1 MKRWIA
7 IGTLSAGTGS
17 GARLHSRPG
26 HFVGE
31 VGARPVL
38 QKVSR
43 PRKRARRRDR
53 GDREEARRSLPNDAN
68 LHNDFGNLLAL
79 RHFPEQAAEQY
90 ELAAKLDHSNFLSLY
105 NLGLLRETEG
115 KTSDAISAY
124 KKSIARKPGFP
135 PSRFRLGRL
144 YEQNGKIDDAIA
156 QYAKAFWIDPSMRDP
171 KRNPL
176 VIDSDLLYRAS
187 LETYERDLAR
197 ATLDRD
203 AAFHEEPAFR
213 QVAVDRALDASEVTP
228 GETEAAPREIG
239 PGTGGVPAGPS
250 TVRKPRGTP
259 PPESPMLPRPRPT
272 GSRPVRGTRPPPAA
286 VTPPPPHEVPTV
298 APEPNDQTEPEAA
311 PEPGSEP
318 TPAPPEEE
326 VEPS

>member
-7 IGTLSAGTGS
+7 IGTLSLALAPALGFLSGS
-17 GARLHSRPG
+17 LQAQENSSAKTSSDPFYRKYLIPG
-26 HFVGE
+26 NALDDEIVATE
-31 VGARPVL
+31 KKL
-38 QKVSR
+38 
-43 PRKRARRRDR
+43 
-53 GDREEARRSLPNDAN
+53 EESPNDAN

-115 KTSDAISAY
+115 KVSDAISAY

-144 YEQNGKIDDAIA
+144 YEQEGKSDDAIA
-156 QYAKAFWIDPSMRDP
+156 QYAKAFWIDPSMRNP

-187 LETYERDLAR
+187 LATYERDLAR

-213 QVAVDRALDASEVTP
+213 QVAVDRALDASEVAP
-228 GETEAAPREIG
+228 GETPAAPREIG
-239 PGTGGVPAGPS
+239 PGTGGVPAGPATS
-250 TVRKPRGTP
+250 HKPRGTP

-272 GSRPVRGTRPPPAA
+272 GSRPVRGTRPPPVA
-286 VTPPPPHEVPTV
+286 VTPPPPEVPTV
-298 APEPNDQTEPEAA
+298 APEENDQMPPEA
-311 PEPGSEP
+311 EP
-318 TPAPPEEE
+318 TPAPSEEE